1 VKSAY
6 TVAALEAKAD
16 HVLAWR
22 APLEESLPVL
32 AELGYDG
39 VELMVKSPEQFDIAA
54 TQAVLDRTGLKI
66 AAIGTGPIAQER
78 ALSLSAADDAVRRQ
92 AIEAAEAALRL
103 CAVWGACLTIGAF
116 RGRCEPADVPTAK
129 QRLADSLRQLLP
141 LAERQGVRI
150 CLEPQNRFQ
159 CSFFR
164 TVAET
169 LPFIEQLGSTH
180 LGLSLDTFHM
190 NIEEASLE
198 DACYTAR
205 ERTFYVQ
212 LADNHRGPPGTGL
225 FPFDRFPRLL
235 AQIGYDGWVSME
247 ITQSPDPISAA
258 RAAIAGFRRF
268 TSGSMARQTHEP
280 G

>member
-1 VKSAY
+1 VKCAY
-6 TVAALEAKAD
+6 TVAALEAQAD
-16 HVLAWR
+16 RVLAWR

-32 AELGYDG
+32 SELGYDG
-39 VELMVKSPEQFDIAA
+39 VELMVKSPELFDLRA
-54 TQAVLDRTGLKI
+54 TQAVLDRTGLKM

-78 ALSLSAADDAVRRQ
+78 GLSLSAADDAIRRQ
-92 AIEAAEAALRL
+92 AIEAGDAALRL

-116 RGRCEPADVPTAK
+116 RGRCEPADVPAAK
-129 QRLADSLRQLLP
+129 ERLADSLRQLLP
-141 LAERQGVRI
+141 LAHRLDVRI

-159 CSFFR
+159 SSFFR

-190 NIEEASLE
+190 NIEENSLE
-198 DACYTAR
+198 EACNAAGP
-205 ERTFYVQ
+205 RTFYVQ

-225 FPFDRFPRLL
+225 FPLDRFQRLL
-235 AQIGYDGWVSME
+235 ESTGYEGWLSME
-247 ITQSPDPISAA
+247 VDQKPDPLSAA

-268 TSGSMARQTHEP
+268 ANSQRRETDA
-280 G
+280 

>member
-16 HVLAWR
+16 RVLAWR
-22 APLEESLPVL
+22 APLEVSLPVL
-32 AELGYDG
+32 AELGFDG
-39 VELMVKSPEQFDIAA
+39 VELMVKSPEIFDIEA

-78 ALSLSAADDAVRRQ
+78 ALSLSAADDAVRGQ
-92 AIEAAEAALRL
+92 AIEAAEAALL
-103 CAVWGACLTIGAF
+103 MCAAFAASLTIGAF
-116 RGRCEPADVPTAK
+116 RGRSEPADVPATK
-129 QRLADSLRQLLP
+129 RRFADSLGRLLP
-141 LAERQGVRI
+141 LAEGLDVRI

-159 CSFFR
+159 SCFFH

-190 NIEEASLE
+190 NIEEGSLE
-198 DACYTAR
+198 DACYAAR

-225 FPFDRFPRLL
+225 FPLDRFQRLL
-235 AQIGYDGWVSME
+235 EQIGYDGWVSME
-247 ITQSPDPISAA
+247 ITQSPDPLSAA
-258 RAAIAGFRRF
+258 RAAIDGFRRF
-268 TSGSMARQTHEP
+268 TSGSMARQTREL